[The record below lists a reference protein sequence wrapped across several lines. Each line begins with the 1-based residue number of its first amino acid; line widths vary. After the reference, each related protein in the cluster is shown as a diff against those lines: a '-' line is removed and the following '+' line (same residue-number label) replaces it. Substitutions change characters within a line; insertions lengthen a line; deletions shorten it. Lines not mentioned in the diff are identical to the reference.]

1 MSFPLVLL
9 PGLLCDRAVWASQC
23 DELSDVA
30 NCIVPNYG
38 SLRTISDMAQ
48 YVLDSVPGRFA
59 LAGHSMGGRVALE
72 VVRAAPSRVTRL
84 ALLDTGYQA
93 RQAGPAGEEEKAS
106 RLRLLDLASREGMRA
121 AGIDWTPG
129 MVRTETL
136 DTPVYQ
142 AILDMIERSS
152 PDVFEAQIYALLTR
166 PDATP
171 VLSEIRCLTLLLC
184 GREDRWSPVARHEVM
199 HKAIEN
205 SVMCVIEEAGHM
217 VTMEQPAAVNAALR
231 DWLLSESQDGLA

>member
-1 MSFPLVLL
+1 
-9 PGLLCDRAVWASQC
+9 
-23 DELSDVA
+23 
-30 NCIVPNYG
+30 
-38 SLRTISDMAQ
+38 MAQ
-48 YVLDSVPGRFA
+48 FVLDSVPGRFA
-59 LAGHSMGGRVALE
+59 VAGHSMGGRVAFE
-72 VVRAAPSRVTRL
+72 VVRLAPSRVTRL

-93 RQAGPAGEEEKAS
+93 RQNGPAGEEEKTS
-106 RLRLLDLASREGMRA
+106 RLRLLDIASREGMRA
-121 AGIDWTPG
+121 AGIEWTLG

-152 PDVFEAQIYALLTR
+152 PDLFEAQIHALLTR

-171 VLSEIRCLTLLLC
+171 VLSEIRCPTLLLC

-205 SVMCVIEEAGHM
+205 SVMCVVEEAGHM

-231 DWLLSESQDGLA
+231 DWLLSASENESA